1 MITLINFNLQQSLL
15 PRISNKQNEGYNC
28 RRKYIKFTKTK
39 CERSLA
45 HLGLDY
51 LQMDII
57 YNTFIGLG
65 HVTYAV
71 VGFRKTTGSVGTAFP
86 SSAACSLQE
95 NKSKVT
101 YRKTRLQ
108 INNNNNNNKI
118 QHFYSAIF
126 TGCSMAIDHAV
137 QSMESSFAQ
146 HDRSIAP
153 NSLKTINNQLFKISD
168 FNLSVFKFRD

>member
-1 MITLINFNLQQSLL
+1 MREVWHIW
-15 PRISNKQNEGYNC
+15 
-28 RRKYIKFTKTK
+28 
-39 CERSLA
+39 A
-45 HLGLDY
+45 GLDY

-65 HVTYAV
+65 QVTYAV

-108 INNNNNNNKI
+108 INNNNNKI

-126 TGCSMAIDHAV
+126 TGCYVAIDDAV

-153 NSLKTINNQLFKISD
+153 NSFKD
-168 FNLSVFKFRD
+168 K